1 MTLHRYVLMV
11 LTVAAPLLA
20 ALPCHARK
28 KPVKKPVAAA
38 VTVTPLSDNDQKRYD
53 YFYLQAICMQE

>member
-1 MTLHRYVLMV
+1 MV